1 MADKKQKWQEIAN
14 RGLQDKFDP
23 ETRAKFDEAVS
34 RGLITMPDAATAK
47 PEPQAESQSVDS
59 RPSLENYVP
68 GRTPID
74 RYLAPTNATNAE
86 KIASNPLVRGAMG
99 VASIPLSLAQSLAN
113 VVDPDGAGQYV
124 NDHLDKLEKMK
135 RRGME
140 ARGTEYDMMGTAGE
154 IAAPM
159 TALSKIPI
167 AANLLGKVAQGAEL
181 GAVLGGTQP
190 ITNSD
195 DYEGDRTKAITTGA
209 ISGAAVPVAVAG
221 GKAVIGGG
229 KAAINYVKDA
239 ATPYIKANTGKVDE
253 LAAKAVRDLIGE
265 AKYSGTARNPQVR
278 ELLLRNQNPL
288 AQGTAGE
295 VAVRANSTG
304 LSKLQQA
311 ASSGDDYISQI
322 DAKNLARVNAMKGI
336 QGSGDDLI
344 KAEIARDS
352 VTAPMR
358 TQALSRAEGG
368 LQGETVTK
376 GLRAKINA
384 AEGDVSLQ
392 GLLSTINN
400 NIKSMINPNTGLIN
414 PESLYTFRKTGL
426 DKTMREYSTKLGDPS
441 SKGVMKDITS
451 IKGMVD
457 DAIEDAAG
465 GGWKKYLSTYGKMST
480 PIERMQLGEML
491 GKGVERQ
498 VGGNARSVAKSFDTK
513 LDTVMDDLG
522 KQTGFKRSELSRLLG
537 GDDMQQVGRVKA
549 DMGRDARVA
558 ELAGKGKANI
568 DVDMQK
574 LPNALIREVMVINN
588 VLSRASVGVQ
598 DKAAKEVS
606 RLLLADPK
614 TGFTELVKLMDKFP
628 PKEKSKFLQ
637 MIAEETPMTAEMLKR
652 VGYVT
657 AGTQAGEL

>member
-1 MADKKQKWQEIAN
+1 M
-14 RGLQDKFDP
+14 
-23 ETRAKFDEAVS
+23 
-34 RGLITMPDAATAK
+34 
-47 PEPQAESQSVDS
+47 
-59 RPSLENYVP
+59 
-68 GRTPID
+68 
-74 RYLAPTNATNAE
+74 
-86 KIASNPLVRGAMG
+86 VRGALG

-113 VVDPDGAGQYV
+113 VVDPDGAGQYM
-124 NDHLDKLEKMK
+124 NDHLDKLENMK

-159 TALSKIPI
+159 GALSKMPI
-167 AANLLGKVAQGAEL
+167 AANLVGKVAQGSAIS
-181 GAVLGGTQP
+181 GVLGGTQP

-195 DYEGDRTKAITTGA
+195 DYEGDRAKAIKTA
-209 ISGAAVPVAVAG
+209 AVAGAAFPLAVAG
-221 GKAVIGGG
+221 GKLGVGGG
-229 KAAINYVKDA
+229 KAVGRYIKDA
-239 ATPYIKANTGKVDE
+239 AAPYIKANTGKVDQ
-253 LAAKAVRDLIGE
+253 LAGKAVRDLIGE
-265 AKYSGTARNPQVR
+265 AKYSGTERNPLVR

-295 VAVRANSTG
+295 VAVGAKSTG

-311 ASSGDDYISQI
+311 ASSGDDYLSQI

-344 KAEIARDS
+344 EAQIARDS

-368 LQGETVTK
+368 LQGESITK
-376 GLRAKINA
+376 GLTAKIKA

-392 GLLSTINN
+392 GILGTIQK
-400 NIKSMINPNTGLIN
+400 NIKSMIDPKTGTIN

-426 DKTMREYSTKLGDPS
+426 DKTMKEYSAKMGNPS
-441 SKGVMKDITS
+441 TAGVMKDITA

-491 GKGVERQ
+491 GKGVDRQ

-549 DMGRDARVA
+549 DMGRDARLS

-574 LPNALIREVMVINN
+574 LPNALIREIMVINN
-588 VLSRASVGVQ
+588 ILTKASVGVQ
-598 DKAAKEVS
+598 DKTAKEVS

-628 PKEKSKFLQ
+628 PKQKNKFLQ

>member
-1 MADKKQKWQEIAN
+1 MTDKKQKWQEIAN

-23 ETRAKFDEAVS
+23 QTRAKFDEAVS
-34 RGLITMPDAATAK
+34 RGLIKMPDATNAAPQ
-47 PEPQAESQSVDS
+47 PEPQGVDS
-59 RPSLENYVP
+59 RPSLENYEP
-68 GRTPID
+68 GASPAEQSID
-74 RYLAPTNATNAE
+74 RYLSPTNATNAE
-86 KIASNPLVRGAMG
+86 AIASNPLVRGALG
-99 VASIPLSLAQSLAN
+99 VASIPISLAQSLAN
-113 VVDPDGAGQYV
+113 VVDPDGAGQYM
-124 NDHLDKLEKMK
+124 NDHLDKLENMK

-159 TALSKIPI
+159 GALSKMPI
-167 AANLLGKVAQGAEL
+167 AANLVGKVGQGASL

-195 DYEGDRTKAITTGA
+195 DYEGDRAKAIGTGA
-209 ISGAAVPVAVAG
+209 IAGAAVPLAVAG
-221 GKAVIGGG
+221 GKTAIGGG

-253 LAAKAVRDLIGE
+253 LAGKAIRDLIGPE
-265 AKYSGTARNPQVR
+265 KYNAVKSA
-278 ELLLRNQNPL
+278 LLRNENPL

-295 VAVRANSTG
+295 VAVGANSTG

-311 ASSGDDYISQI
+311 ASSGDDYFGQI
-322 DAKNLARVNAMKGI
+322 DAKNVARVNAMKGI

-344 KAEIARDS
+344 EAQIARDA

-368 LQGETVTK
+368 LQGESITK
-376 GLRAKINA
+376 GLTAKIKA

-392 GLLSTINN
+392 GILGTIQK
-400 NIKSMINPNTGLIN
+400 NIKSMIDPKTGTIN

-426 DKTMREYSTKLGDPS
+426 DKTMQEYSTKLGNPS
-441 SKGVMKDITS
+441 SKGVMKDITA

-491 GKGVERQ
+491 GKGVDRQ

-549 DMGRDARVA
+549 DMGRDARLS

-588 VLSRASVGVQ
+588 ILTKASVGVQ
-598 DKAAKEVS
+598 DKTAKEVS

-628 PKEKSKFLQ
+628 PKQKNKFLQ

>member
-1 MADKKQKWQEIAN
+1 MALNQAEK
-14 RGLQDKFDP
+14 
-23 ETRAKFDEAVS
+23 DELELLELEEEESAYQAS
-34 RGLITMPDAATAK
+34 LSQPKAAAQ
-47 PEPQAESQSVDS
+47 PEPQGVDS
-59 RPSLENYVP
+59 RPSLENYEP
-68 GRTPID
+68 GASPAEQSID
-74 RYLAPTNATNAE
+74 RYLSPTNATNAE
-86 KIASNPLVRGAMG
+86 VIAANPLVRAALG
-99 VASIPLSLAQSLAN
+99 VASIPISLAQSLAN
-113 VVDPDGAGQYV
+113 VVDPDGAGQYM
-124 NDHLDKLEKMK
+124 NDHLDKLENMK

-140 ARGTEYDMMGTAGE
+140 ARGTEYDMLGTAGE

-159 TALSKIPI
+159 GALGKMPI
-167 AANLLGKVAQGAEL
+167 ATNLVGKVAQGSAL
-181 GAVLGGTQP
+181 GGVLGGTQP

-195 DYEGDRTKAITTGA
+195 DYEGDRKSAIETGA
-209 ISGAAVPVAVAG
+209 MFGAAVPVGIAG
-221 GKAVIGGG
+221 GKAAIGGG
-229 KAAINYVKDA
+229 KAAVKYVKDA

-253 LAAKAVRDLIGE
+253 LAAKAVRDLIGPE
-265 AKYSGTARNPQVR
+265 KYNSVKAA
-278 ELLLRNQNPL
+278 LLRNENPL

-295 VAVRANSTG
+295 VAVGANSTG

-344 KAEIARDS
+344 EAQIARDS

-376 GLRAKINA
+376 GLTDKIKA

-392 GLLSTINN
+392 GLLGTIQK
-400 NIKSMINPNTGLIN
+400 NIKSMIDPNTGLIN

-441 SKGVMKDITS
+441 SKGVMKDITA

-491 GKGVERQ
+491 GEGVERQ
-498 VGGNARSVAKSFDTK
+498 VGGNARSVAKSFGAK

-522 KQTGFKRSELSRLLG
+522 KQTGFKRSELSRVLG

-558 ELAGKGKANI
+558 ELAGKGKANV

-588 VLSRASVGVQ
+588 ILSKASVGVQ
-598 DKAAKEVS
+598 DKTAKEVS

-628 PKEKSKFLQ
+628 PKQKNKFLQ